1 MESQG
6 FYGKTHCCDEFISVS
21 TSLHE
26 DYLKYIVYIYLI
38 LWISCYI
45 SRVCIYTAL
54 KRLFIW

>member
-26 DYLKYIVYIYLI
+26 DYLKYIYIYLI
-38 LWISCYI
+38 WISCYI

-54 KRLFIW
+54 KGLFIW

>member
-26 DYLKYIVYIYLI
+26 DYLKYISLI
-38 LWISCYI
+38 LWISCYN

-54 KRLFIW
+54 KGLFIW

>member
-26 DYLKYIVYIYLI
+26 DYLKYIYIFD

-45 SRVCIYTAL
+45 SRVCICTAL
-54 KRLFIW
+54 KGLFIW

>member
-26 DYLKYIVYIYLI
+26 DYLKYIYLI
-38 LWISCYI
+38 YG
-45 SRVCIYTAL
+45 SRVTLAESVYVL
-54 KRLFIW
+54 H